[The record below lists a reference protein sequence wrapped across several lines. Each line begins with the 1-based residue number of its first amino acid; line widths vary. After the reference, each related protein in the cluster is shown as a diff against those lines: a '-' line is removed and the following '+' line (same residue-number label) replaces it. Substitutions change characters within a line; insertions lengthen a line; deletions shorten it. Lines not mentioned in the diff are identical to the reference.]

1 MKKNYKPK
9 AILFDVGGVLI
20 DVKPR
25 QEGFLDVARI
35 VNAFLIRT
43 SGTCL
48 GEKRI
53 LIDLEAAAAAYSSW
67 KFAQSRRAR
76 PREITHREFWEDFVA
91 SDWPVEAQRAVAAHA
106 SDLSWK
112 YDEAT
117 MECAPME
124 GALTVLKTIKTAGLK
139 IGTVSNSLVGSL
151 TRSYMCEYGFADYI
165 DIQLYSDE
173 VGLRK
178 PNPEIIFRAAISLCV
193 NLQKIWYLGDRLDR
207 DVLAG
212 RRAGVGKV
220 ILMSNT
226 YQEDGPMI
234 AAQADEI
241 ITKLTDLLAILPSL

>member
-1 MKKNYKPK
+1 MNKNCKPK

-35 VNAFLIRT
+35 VNALLIRS

-106 SDLSWK
+106 LSLIHIS
-112 YDEAT
+112 E
-117 MECAPME
+117 P
-124 GALTVLKTIKTAGLK
+124 
-139 IGTVSNSLVGSL
+139 
-151 TRSYMCEYGFADYI
+151 TRPY
-165 DIQLYSDE
+165 
-173 VGLRK
+173 
-178 PNPEIIFRAAISLCV
+178 
-193 NLQKIWYLGDRLDR
+193 
-207 DVLAG
+207 
-212 RRAGVGKV
+212 
-220 ILMSNT
+220 
-226 YQEDGPMI
+226 
-234 AAQADEI
+234 
-241 ITKLTDLLAILPSL
+241 